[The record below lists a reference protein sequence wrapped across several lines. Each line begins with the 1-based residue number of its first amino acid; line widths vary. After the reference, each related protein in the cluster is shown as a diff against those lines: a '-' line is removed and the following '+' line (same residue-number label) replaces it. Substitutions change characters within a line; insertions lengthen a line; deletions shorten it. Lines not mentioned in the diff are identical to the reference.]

1 MNKSKFLF
9 LASTFVMISC
19 LVLCYKNYKYQKTVN
34 SLTKDMEFYIDSLNR
49 YVKLYPSTEFSRLK
63 KENREL
69 YNKVK
74 EKENLITAIEFEW
87 KYKYEG
93 LEHKVNDLEKSDSVY
108 CFIEQTDTVGYKLDI
123 WATHIAKYKLDFNLT
138 NKFILT
144 HQQVDGSNRME
155 INSYLPGKIQDV
167 TVWTKPQKKT
177 HLGIGISLGAGYGL
191 FTRKPDI
198 FVGITGTYLIWTK

>member
-1 MNKSKFLF
+1 MNKSKIFFLIF
-9 LASTFVMISC
+9 IFVTTIC
-19 LVLCYKNYKYQKTVN
+19 LILYHDYKYQKTVN
-34 SLTKDMEFYIDSLNR
+34 SLTKDVEFYVDSLNR
-49 YVKLYPSTEFSRLK
+49 YVKLYSSTEFSRLK
-63 KENREL
+63 KENKEL

-93 LEHKVNDLEKSDSVY
+93 LEHKVNNLEKSDSLY
-108 CFIEQTDTVGYKLDI
+108 RFIEQTDTVGYKLDI

-138 NKFILT
+138 NRFILT

-167 TVWTKPQKKT
+167 TIWTKPQKKT
-177 HLGIGISLGAGYGL
+177 RLGMGISLGAGYGL